1 MLLPRKYDLMKRNRP
16 SRSRGVKIVF
26 FVLVMTLGL
35 SALTAAALI
44 RRAGGGSGSPSLPA
58 AASTVQTPRGSRG
71 FDLARR
77 PEALKLGRRLGRR
90 FLGAGREVSVLAGTL
105 TTGADSRRVVIRRVR
120 GEGGERVEVTLA
132 GAGRLTWDAGQGAL
146 SAGRP
151 ADAETRAVV
160 ERLALDSA
168 DQFVLAQARGAS
180 YDTVARGARPDE
192 GGSDGYA
199 GPLYDLVRV
208 GEPRR
213 EGDGGT
219 ASGWRLYYVNAAT
232 GLLEKVVSEEGGE
245 RIEAALSGW
254 VERAGEFEPS
264 SITWTSRGRTLMEL
278 TVTNVAHGRP
288 AQ

>member
-1 MLLPRKYDLMKRNRP
+1 MKRKRP
-16 SRSRGVKIVF
+16 SRPRGVKILF
-26 FVLVMTLGL
+26 FVLVLTLGL
-35 SALTAAALI
+35 SALTAAALS
-44 RRAGGGSGSPSLPA
+44 RRAGGGSGSPSSPA
-58 AASTVQTPRGSRG
+58 AASTIQTSRGSRG
-71 FDLARR
+71 FNLALR

-105 TTGADSRRVVIRRVR
+105 TAGSDSRHVVIRRVR
-120 GEGGERVEVTLA
+120 GEGDERVEVTLA
-132 GAGRLTWDAGQGAL
+132 GKGRLTWDAEQGAL

-160 ERLALDSA
+160 ERLALDGA
-168 DQFVLAQARGAS
+168 DQFVLAQTRGAS
-180 YDTVARGARPDE
+180 YHTVARQARPDE

-213 EGDGGT
+213 EGDGGP

-232 GLLEKVVSEEGGE
+232 GLPEKVVSEEGGE

-264 SITWTSRGRTLMEL
+264 RITWTSQGQTLMEL
-278 TVTNVAHGRP
+278 TVTNVAHGP
-288 AQ
+288 AR